1 MGVELA
7 DEKFRMSELNRFA
20 DQKEQ
25 SKLFNLLKKHKIKRT
40 AYNIIGLLNK
50 MKNQ

>member
-20 DQKEQ
+20 DQKRTIEA
-25 SKLFNLLKKHKIKRT
+25 FNLLKKHKIKEQPT
-40 AYNIIGLLNK
+40 TLLDSLTR
-50 MKNQ
+50 